1 MNIFHDAKVKNGA
14 VFFLFSVLDALDASS
29 SAGAAGCFDK
39 HGDKTYYIW
48 NIT

>member
-1 MNIFHDAKVKNGA
+1 MNIFHDGKVKNGA
-14 VFFLFSVLDALDASS
+14 VLDALDASS